1 MQVKTIVRAA
11 VLATALM
18 AAASSASKTDCAMD
32 PLPADATYAAAA
44 TPAPTTA
51 DASGDAAATPVLAA
65 APAATEA
72 AATTESTEATTVDG
86 DDANDSGDDDG
97 EDSGDDD
104 AAATAETAAPTA
116 SSTSG
121 QQQTAAGTVS
131 SSYSFTGENCG
142 GAGGSYDMVTDI
154 GSCVKTTVT
163 TTSPVSPF
171 DDDVSIAF
179 RGPMNIYNIAIFDGS
194 SGSSWERVSSYEN
207 GGAAENMVFLNNH
220 NIDYT
225 GTSSPEGFALA
236 DGTGTAQQSTPFGGS
251 LAAASDPYGSSIY
264 AEDKTGAEVHI
275 MTEKQCG
282 AEGVECKGA
291 YDSDGTAFQGWTG
304 TKKLFIT
311 KVDMPNGGAPNV
323 PAIWM
328 LNAQTMRSGQY
339 QCNCRGVGPAG
350 GCGELDIA
358 EVLEKD
364 TTQIATHYYFY
375 DGTYNPGNDRLCA
388 RPTDAPATF
397 VTIIDES
404 YGVKALALGADDFDF
419 SSTSISNEVVA
430 AWESA

>member
-1 MQVKTIVRAA
+1 
-11 VLATALM
+11 
-18 AAASSASKTDCAMD
+18 
-32 PLPADATYAAAA
+32 
-44 TPAPTTA
+44 
-51 DASGDAAATPVLAA
+51 
-65 APAATEA
+65 
-72 AATTESTEATTVDG
+72 VDG
-86 DDANDSGDDDG
+86 EDADDTGDDDVDDG
-97 EDSGDDD
+97 EDSGEDS
-104 AAATAETAAPTA
+104 AATTETSAPAA
-116 SSTSG
+116 STSG
-121 QQQTAAGTVS
+121 QQQTATGTVS
-131 SSYSFTGENCG
+131 SSYSYTGVNCG
-142 GAGGSYDMVTDI
+142 GSGGVYEMVTDI
-154 GSCVKTTVT
+154 GSCVKTAVT
-163 TTSPVSPF
+163 TSSPVSPF

-179 RGPMNIYNIAIFDGS
+179 RGPMNIYNIAVFDGS
-194 SGSSWERVSSYEN
+194 SGSSWDRVSSYES
-207 GGAAENMVFLNNH
+207 GGSAENMVFLNNH

-275 MTEKQCG
+275 MTETQCG
-282 AEGVECKGA
+282 DGAECKGA

-339 QCNCRGVGPAG
+339 QCNCRGTGPAG

-364 TTQIATHYYFY
+364 TTMVATHYYFY
-375 DGTYNPGNDRLCA
+375 DGTYNPGNDRLCT
-388 RPTDAPATF
+388 RPTDAPATY

-404 YGVKALALGADDFDF
+404 YGVKVLELGGDDFDF

>member
-1 MQVKTIVRAA
+1 MQIKTIVRAA
-11 VLATALM
+11 VLATALV
-18 AAASSASKTDCAMD
+18 AAASASKTDCAMD
-32 PLPADATYAAAA
+32 PLPAETVAA
-44 TPAPTTA
+44 TPAPTSAPETA
-51 DASGDAAATPVLAA
+51 TLVQGAAPAATTA

-72 AATTESTEATTVDG
+72 VATTESTEDTDVDG
-86 DDANDSGDDDG
+86 DDNEDDGDDSGDDDG
-97 EDSGDDD
+97 DD
-104 AAATAETAAPTA
+104 AAATETTAPAA
-116 SSTSG
+116 STSG

-154 GSCVKTTVT
+154 GSCIKTTVT
-163 TTSPVSPF
+163 TSSPVSPF
-171 DDDVSIAF
+171 DDDVSLSF
-179 RGPMNIYNIAIFDGS
+179 RGPMNIHNIAIFDGS
-194 SGSSWERVSSYEN
+194 SGSSWERVSWYEN

-251 LAAASDPYGSSIY
+251 LAAATDPYGSSIY

-282 AEGVECKGA
+282 SEGVECKGA

-375 DGTYNPGNDRLCA
+375 DGKFNPGNDRLCA

-404 YGVKALALGADDFDF
+404 YGVKVLALGADDFDF
-419 SSTSISNEVVA
+419 SSSSISNEVVA